1 MHVSRVQ
8 HSNPFWSTAQ
18 RVMSWRMQ
26 KIICPSH
33 RQVSHTCHF
42 PVFPFSLSPMGTPHM
57 KLSNREL
64 ARVFLIKNPLHV
76 ITLISNHHSLSTL
89 GPLFLQQLVSDIRR
103 QLFSRV
109 IKLSSAFSGLF
120 TSVVCQ
126 MFFAFALSRESAV
139 FFLIKSCRFLFSR
152 VEPGFEDRAE
162 SCSGQ
167 NDECELTKNWEV
179 KRWKTVFGCIYYL
192 GTSSTP

>member
-1 MHVSRVQ
+1 MSVGKFLEMHVSRVQ

-64 ARVFLIKNPLHV
+64 ARVFLIKNPLHACDY
-76 ITLISNHHSLSTL
+76 INLQPSLFVNT
-89 GPLFLQQLVSDIRR
+89 
-103 QLFSRV
+103 
-109 IKLSSAFSGLF
+109 
-120 TSVVCQ
+120 
-126 MFFAFALSRESAV
+126 
-139 FFLIKSCRFLFSR
+139 
-152 VEPGFEDRAE
+152 
-162 SCSGQ
+162 
-167 NDECELTKNWEV
+167 
-179 KRWKTVFGCIYYL
+179 
-192 GTSSTP
+192 GTSLPSTARLRHPTPTLFKGDKTFFRLFRLVYVSCLSNVFRLCSFTRICRLLFN